1 MGDVDK
7 ESGIIEGATGWLG
20 DLLGKDEWKVW
31 EIDVEKVIKHPNY
44 QHIDGKQQSDLN
56 LEKKLARRL
65 NKNILNQFLVYLC
78 FILTISSSD
87 VQ

>member
-20 DLLGKDEWKVW
+20 DLFGKDEWKVW

-44 QHIDGKQQSDLN
+44 RHFDGKQQDGLN
-56 LEKKLARRL
+56 LENQRL
-65 NKNILNQFLVYLC
+65 KYCLKEIDRTYIPPGTGVLPHLE
-78 FILTISSSD
+78 T
-87 VQ
+87 

>member
-7 ESGIIEGATGWLG
+7 ESGIIEGAAGWLG

-44 QHIDGKQQSDLN
+44 QHIDGKRQN
-56 LEKKLARRL
+56 G
-65 NKNILNQFLVYLC
+65 
-78 FILTISSSD
+78 
-87 VQ
+87 